1 MIETRDLVYNLFRQ
15 QLAVIK
21 TELPSKEE
29 KKKKKLQ
36 WPNSYILFLYH
47 LFCYPYTSLFPLK
60 SPSNKHPA
68 PNHILP
74 IYLNFALSVPGLG
87 SSDTVT
93 WIISASHD
101 VTDGATKALLTLKD
115 SQCSPSAA
123 CDIQL
128 FLICFSHSHLCH
140 LSDPHV
146 VTCHVQQFLM
156 SCLMFFLQHIVFKV
170 KGEQAVTI
178 LVKLIHS

>member
-1 MIETRDLVYNLFRQ
+1 MT
-15 QLAVIK
+15 QLIYPI
-21 TELPSKEE
+21 L
-29 KKKKKLQ
+29 
-36 WPNSYILFLYH
+36 LFLYH
-47 LFCYPYTSLFPLK
+47 LFCDPYTTLFPLK
-60 SPSNKHPA
+60 SPLNKHPA

-74 IYLNFALSVPGLG
+74 IYLNFALSVPGVG

-101 VTDGATKALLTLKD
+101 VTGGATKALLALKD

-140 LSDPHV
+140 LSHAHV
-146 VTCHVQQFLM
+146 VTCHVQQFLI
-156 SCLMFFLQHIVFKV
+156 SYLMFFLQHVVFKV